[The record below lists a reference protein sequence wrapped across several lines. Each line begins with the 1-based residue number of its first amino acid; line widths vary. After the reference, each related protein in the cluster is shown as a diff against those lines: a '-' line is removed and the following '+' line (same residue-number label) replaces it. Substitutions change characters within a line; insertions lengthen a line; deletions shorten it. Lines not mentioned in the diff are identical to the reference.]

1 MVSPAVDVPAG
12 EGAARP
18 LPVTGEGAAPRGRV
32 VPGVAELFT
41 TFFAIGLTSFGMA
54 ILQNI
59 RSVPVRRG
67 WIDRQEIDEGLGLVQ
82 LYPGAIMVDLVAYI
96 GYRIH
101 RVVGAVAATAGFVT
115 PALVLMLGLS
125 WLYATYG
132 AAPAVTR
139 LVVGLDAIVVGV
151 VASVA
156 IDFALQHARGTVPAL
171 LALAGFAVAVSG
183 ATLLLAVL
191 GGLALGAVL
200 VRPSRAGASLV
211 GSGARATGG
220 GNAGG
225 GDPSPGPVSP
235 GSAGAPGGESA
246 PAPADEAL
254 SWRRIGMALVP
265 GAAVVVAAAV
275 ATAAGGVLSTVFL
288 DITRIGT
295 VAFGNGST
303 ILPVLQQDVVDSR
316 HWLSLSQ
323 FGVAIGFGQVTP
335 GPFLISAAFVG
346 YRVAGLWGG
355 VLAAVAIFAPS
366 VAMTTVAAE
375 IYPVLRRWAWVKGA
389 LAGVMAVFVGLLA
402 SVALT
407 LGRPLLAAPGALI
420 LLASAFVAVRMARW
434 NLLVV
439 FGGGLAAWAAYLA
452 LGGH

>member
-1 MVSPAVDVPAG
+1 MASPAGDAAG
-12 EGAARP
+12 EGAARL
-18 LPVTGEGAAPRGRV
+18 LPAPGEGTAPHGSA

-67 WIDRQEIDEGLGLVQ
+67 WIDREEIDEGLGLVQ
-82 LYPGAIMVDLVAYI
+82 LYPGAIMVDLVAYV
-96 GYRIH
+96 GYRVH
-101 RVVGAVAATAGFVT
+101 RVAGAVAATAGFVT

-132 AAPAVTR
+132 TAPAVTR

-183 ATLLLAVL
+183 ASLLLAVL
-191 GGLALGAVL
+191 GGLAVGAVL
-200 VRPSRAGASLV
+200 VRPALAG
-211 GSGARATGG
+211 GSATATGG
-220 GNAGG
+220 SATGVGPSRLLEARDAGRAGG
-225 GDPSPGPVSP
+225 VAASPAR
-235 GSAGAPGGESA
+235 AGEQ
-246 PAPADEAL
+246 L
-254 SWRRIGMALVP
+254 SWRRLAVALVP
-265 GAAVVVAAAV
+265 GAIVVAAAAL
-275 ATAAGGVLSTVFL
+275 ATVSGGILSTLFL
-288 DITRIGT
+288 DMTRIGT

-316 HWLSLSQ
+316 HWLSLSE

-355 VLAAVAIFAPS
+355 VLAGVAIFAPS

-389 LAGVMAVFVGLLA
+389 VAGVMAVFVGLLA

-407 LGRPLLAAPGALI
+407 LGRPLMAAPGALI

-434 NLLVV
+434 NLLLV

>member
-1 MVSPAVDVPAG
+1 MASAAVDGAG
-12 EGAARP
+12 PRAGRVAGTTALADGA
-18 LPVTGEGAAPRGRV
+18 EPRSRV
-32 VPGVAELFT
+32 VPSVAQLFG

-67 WIDRQEIDEGLGLVQ
+67 WIDREEIDEGLGLVQ

-101 RVVGAVAATAGFVT
+101 RVTGAVVATAGFVT

-132 AAPAVTR
+132 AAPGVAG

-156 IDFALQHARGTVPAL
+156 IDFALQHARGPLPAL

-183 ATLLLAVL
+183 VGLLLAVL
-191 GGLALGAVL
+191 GGLVVGAIA
-200 VRPSRAGASLV
+200 VRPGQAG
-211 GSGARATGG
+211 GSGMRTGG
-220 GNAGG
+220 AAVGRASSPALVSRDAGTA
-225 GDPSPGPVSP
+225 SRV
-235 GSAGAPGGESA
+235 AAT
-246 PAPADEAL
+246 PARTDEQL
-254 SWRRIGMALVP
+254 SWRRLALALVP
-265 GAAVVVAAAV
+265 GAVVVAAAAM
-275 ATAAGGVLSTVFL
+275 ATLSSGVLSTLFL
-288 DITRIGT
+288 DMTRIGT

-303 ILPVLQQDVVDSR
+303 ILPVLQQDVVDTR
-316 HWLSLSQ
+316 HWLNLSE

-355 VLAAVAIFAPS
+355 VLAAIAIFAPS

-375 IYPVLRRWAWVKGA
+375 IYPLLRRWAWVKGA
-389 LAGVMAVFVGLLA
+389 VAGVMAVFVGLLA
-402 SVALT
+402 SVALS
-407 LGRPLLAAPGALI
+407 LGRPILGLPAALI

-439 FGGGLAAWAAYLA
+439 FAAGLAAWSVYLA
-452 LGGH
+452 LGGAWR